1 MGFNMKSFAEY
12 ITESKKTY
20 KFKIRVAGE
29 LPEGWADTMERA
41 LQKYDVLNISAGK
54 TTPITEKPLD
64 FPQLQNMEVT
74 HYDAELTY
82 PVTAHLLEKYLVD
95 ACGITHSHIIVR
107 GEHDPIEEYQ
117 GEENKEP
124 YEAKLNTIELGG
136 ESAQQN
142 VAQNRVMDLLKE
154 LETAR
159 NERGVDMTGGVKPGE
174 SKDIDNVEN
183 AKSVV
188 GG

>member
-1 MGFNMKSFAEY
+1 MKSFEQY
-12 ITESKKTY
+12 LTESKKTY

-29 LPEGWADTMERA
+29 IPEGFPDTMERA
-41 LQKYDVLNISAGK
+41 LQKYDVINISAGK
-54 TTPITEKPLD
+54 KTPITEKPMD

-74 HYDAELTY
+74 HWETEVSY
-82 PVTAHLLEKYLVD
+82 PVTSHLLEKYLVD
-95 ACGITHSHIIVR
+95 ACGVTHSHIIVR

-117 GEENKEP
+117 SNQTEEP
-124 YEAKLNTIELGG
+124 YEAKLNTVELGG
-136 ESAQQN
+136 ESAQN
-142 VAQNRVMDLLKE
+142 EVGENRIMDLLKE

-159 NERGVDMTGGVKPGE
+159 QERDVDMTGGIGAGK
-174 SKDIDNVEN
+174 SDDIKNVEN

>member
-1 MGFNMKSFAEY
+1 MKSFEQSL
-12 ITESKKTY
+12 TESKKTY

-29 LPEGWADTMERA
+29 VPEGFANTLEGA
-41 LQKYDVLNISAGK
+41 LQKYDVKNLSAGK

-74 HYDAELTY
+74 HYEAEVNY

-95 ACGITHSHIIVR
+95 CCGITHSHIIVR

-117 GEENKEP
+117 GEIDDSP
-124 YEAKLNTIELGG
+124 YESKLNTVELES
-136 ESAQQN
+136 ESAQQD
-142 VAQNRVMDLLKE
+142 VAGARIMDLLKE
-154 LETAR
+154 LETAKA
-159 NERGVDMTGGVKPGE
+159 ERDIDYTGGVKPGE
-174 SKDIDNVEN
+174 SKDIENVEN

>member
-1 MGFNMKSFAEY
+1 MKSFAEY

-54 TTPITEKPLD
+54 ATPITEKPLD

-107 GEHDPIEEYQ
+107 GEFDPIEEYQ
-117 GEENKEP
+117 GEIDDSP
-124 YEAKLNTIELGG
+124 YESKLNTEELES
-136 ESAQQN
+136 ESAQKD
-142 VAQNRVMDLLKE
+142 VAGARIMDLLKE
-154 LETAR
+154 LETSKANR
-159 NERGVDMTGGVKPGE
+159 EVDYTGGIKPGE
-174 SKDIDNVEN
+174 SKDIENVEN